1 MRRAVLVAAAAA
13 TALALAGPSPGAVAQ
28 VSVVADA
35 TVLRVDG
42 ASIVQLLQLPGVR
55 SLATAGGAA
64 LLAHPERLDAELAA
78 AVDTPR
84 LTVVV
89 EDLGTGPPAL
99 SALAARLSELRADP
113 RVAADGIW
121 VVSDGSTLDRDDLGA
136 VVAAVPALWAPD
148 SSPRALTSDSTR
160 RDGVIVSEDLLET
173 MCGAAFVPCA
183 TRGFD
188 VEPVDAPPPLDLY
201 SRYLANRRMSVP
213 VQTAAGIFVTLAG
226 LLGTALL
233 IRRERVPPWLS
244 SAGAWLAI
252 SVVPLA
258 VSLLLVG
265 HLGSLTYASVLTTA
279 IAGTVAG
286 CVVASVVAR
295 RWGATAALAALGA
308 GTIALFVLEA
318 ALGWTAALSTFLG
331 GTELDGGRFYGLPNV
346 DIGLLL
352 GAGVFVAQRWARTA
366 AGVALLGALAVFAGV
381 PFGGANLGAAVTLGA
396 GAGLWWGLRGGR
408 GGWAVA
414 SAAVGGA
421 AAGGAVTLLANAVL
435 PGAPTHITTFVQDG
449 GDGIVG
455 TVLHRLG
462 TGLDLIARNPFA
474 LAPVIGIPLTLLA
487 VLRPI
492 APIRESFERHSGW
505 RQALLTILWGG
516 VVAYLAN
523 DTGAAALG
531 LAFGTA
537 LAGLL
542 FVSLRGR
549 PGMMRAS

>member
-1 MRRAVLVAAAAA
+1 MLVAAAAA

-28 VSVVADA
+28 VSIVADA

-64 LLAHPERLDAELAA
+64 LLAHPERLDAELATA
-78 AVDTPR
+78 ADTPR
-84 LTVVV
+84 LTVVI

-99 SALAARLSELRADP
+99 AALAARLSELRADA
-113 RVAADGIW
+113 RVAPDGIW

-136 VVAAVPALWAPD
+136 VVAAVPALWAPG
-148 SSPRALTSDSTR
+148 SGPRALRSHSTR
-160 RDGVIVSEDLLET
+160 RDGVIVSEDVPET
-173 MCGAAFVPCA
+173 MCAAASVPCA
-183 TRGFD
+183 TTRGFD

-201 SRYLANRRMSVP
+201 GRYLANRRMSVP

-226 LLGTALL
+226 LLGAALL

-244 SAGAWLAI
+244 SVGAWLAI

-265 HLGSLTYASVLTTA
+265 HLGSLTYGSVVTTA

-295 RWGATAALAALGA
+295 RWGATAALATLGA
-308 GTIALFVLEA
+308 GTIALLVLEA
-318 ALGWTAALSTFLG
+318 ALGWTAALATFLG

-352 GAGVFVAQRWARTA
+352 GAGVFVAQRWAGTA
-366 AGVALLGALAVFAGV
+366 PGVALLGALAVFAGV
-381 PFGGANLGAAVTLGA
+381 PFAGANLGAAVTLAA
-396 GAGLWWGLRGGR
+396 GAGLWWGLRGGH

-414 SAAVGGA
+414 SAAVVGA

-474 LAPVIGIPLTLLA
+474 LAPVIGIPLTLRA
-487 VLRPI
+487 VLRPV
-492 APIRESFERHSGW
+492 APIRASFERHPGW

-542 FVSLRGR
+542 FVSLKGG
-549 PGMMRAS
+549 PGMMGAS